1 MADPFNTSR
10 GKQSPLYWLVYLYIP
25 CQFFTKQ
32 RGYNNAHHFMY
43 AKQHV
48 CALWCTSLVWKKVV
62 KYLFHLQQ
70 QLTTVWQVIMRLI
83 KKIINRGVIIFKK
96 ISIGDSL
103 AITPIMVSNNSYS
116 PDSKTVAGCEGGNG
130 SGELSPRWCSTVY

>member
-1 MADPFNTSR
+1 
-10 GKQSPLYWLVYLYIP
+10 
-25 CQFFTKQ
+25 
-32 RGYNNAHHFMY
+32 
-43 AKQHV
+43 
-48 CALWCTSLVWKKVV
+48 
-62 KYLFHLQQ
+62 
-70 QLTTVWQVIMRLI
+70 MRLI

-130 SGELSPRWCSTVY
+130 SGELSPRWCSIQFINNTIIIIHMLFESIGRKITYNNK